1 MADDGSGRSD
11 GRQARWK
18 RHNEERRRQI
28 LDAAIA
34 VLEENEPGAELHV
47 QDIAVRAGLSR
58 TVVYRHF
65 ADRDDLDR
73 ALQEAI
79 LDGLWSQLLPAVTLT
94 GTVPDIIRRIV
105 RVYVDWAVA
114 HPALHHA
121 ADHDADDGGP
131 LQQGMEQIATLI
143 AEVIGAVAMS
153 LEVDPTADEI
163 AALDPLV
170 FGLVGAV
177 FGAVRRWLT
186 RADRQLTADALV
198 DLTSR
203 SVWFVIDGHARSMG
217 VVIDPDLPIEQLIA
231 SDSLQPTT

>member
-47 QDIAVRAGLSR
+47 QDIAVKAGLSR